1 MTPILTIWPSGQ
13 TELLRKKVDSLLTS
27 DEGQTKYYGSIN
39 EDDCRDK
46 DSLISKLREEY
57 RRLIDI
63 SAIDTTLNIVCVL
76 PLFGKN
82 PLELISRIIEATAHS
97 GDSCTLQF
105 LCLRHSLAAICGDT
119 ETPASENSDAG
130 LLEDI
135 GNLCINAGFQCSAA
149 PIDNYIASGASAG
162 FDADSLALYF
172 HTLLRSYMEKYGRI
186 FRPSLFSD
194 SRMLALGLSQVEFP
208 RERICSHLLNRAF
221 IAAIENS
228 GAMTSSVDAQAASLR
243 AKNSLSGFDTF
254 FDDFYRKEVERKRD
268 IDIDEDV
275 ITAQIATELKNAT
288 DKLAD
293 HAMEFIND
301 PALSLPEKEAVFALM
316 LGEDS
321 TLLTGVQFD
330 SNTALADDAF
340 SSPLSLFINTFNS
353 LPEIERQRIGLPMR
367 ESVEGLKK
375 YTYGSNGDLI
385 DDPCNQDAF
394 DALPAIKLLKRDIQ
408 DETAHIRQLR
418 QRIEDIETA
427 DKQRTLIEDNLS
439 DHGKPA
445 FPTGPR
451 KIKEQ
456 PLDQIYAPKAGIAPK
471 KSVDLRQYFSPAKSQ
486 GAVGSC
492 STFAAV
498 AMYEVAMNRTA
509 EPGSAPADMSERF
522 VFYHSNVEKGKPE
535 GGSNF
540 YEQLEVLGKYG
551 TCHES
556 QCPYSGNNLTEPPS
570 EEATQEALNHRVLV
584 AKQIP
589 IRTKG
594 SKIECLKENHRLFT
608 SALSE
613 GYPVGISL
621 KVYNSLETIA
631 TPYVNVPDENDIL
644 SGGESGHAMVLAGY
658 SESENC
664 YIVKNSWG
672 AGYGDNGYIY
682 VSAAYIDDP
691 DYNSFACIITET
703 TEKGAAD
710 TPVPQF
716 VASFAGTEAEIK
728 IATIKNALDL
738 AQAEFADM
746 KRQYSDLYR
755 YYSSLITAISNP
767 QIRREL
773 RTAAQL
779 KTADALNNVIDV
791 KKRLTNEFTETFQ
804 TKKKEYIKRALSVT
818 ASALAFASVNALF
831 VLSHIGSAYTFWIW
845 IAAGVLTLIAAMLWI
860 NYHNFKQR
868 IRTRLNL
875 RIQNLSE
882 IEGKLRKELLETRIK
897 YHTAGMVIDRLHD
910 LISLLSNRYR
920 CLKGYNRT
928 LREWHSQYKA
938 AEEVAVKES
947 EAMFIFLYDKKRTD
961 STFTANIKRILQ
973 DIDLNSE
980 FSGYGFTEEG
990 ITLLRQRLEKRISQ
1004 AIETIFSDFTMEK
1017 YLRGTEV
1024 FPYIPGVEMGTL
1036 ATRLARMALPTCR
1049 MNEIDNTGMALY
1061 VRINVD
1067 STGLSQW
1074 DQFIKPYF
1082 PTHPL
1087 TLQSADSDI
1096 LTVITVIPV
1105 PSSSFV

>member
-13 TELLRKKVDSLLTS
+13 TALLREKVYSLLNS
-27 DEGQTKYYGSIN
+27 DAYLTKYHGCIN
-39 EDDCRDK
+39 EGDCGDK
-46 DSLISKLREEY
+46 DTLTSRLREEY

-76 PLFGKN
+76 PLFGN
-82 PLELISRIIEATAHS
+82 SPLDLISRIIEAIAHS

-105 LCLRHSLAAICGDT
+105 LCLRHSLSAICCDA
-119 ETPASENSDAG
+119 ETSASGNKNPD
-130 LLEDI
+130 LLEEI

-162 FDADSLALYF
+162 FDPDSLAFYL
-172 HTLLRSYMEKYGRI
+172 HTLLCSYMENYGMI

-194 SRMLALGLSQVEFP
+194 SRLLALGLSQIEFP
-208 RERICSHLLNRAF
+208 REQICRHLLNRAF
-221 IAAIENS
+221 LAAIDNS
-228 GAMTSSVDAQAASLR
+228 GAMTSSVDAQAAALR
-243 AKNSLSGFDTF
+243 AKNSLAGFATF

-268 IDIDEDV
+268 IDIEEDV
-275 ITAQIATELKNAT
+275 ITAQIAPELKKAT
-288 DKLAD
+288 DKLAG
-293 HAMEFIND
+293 HAMEFISD
-301 PALSLPEKEAVFALM
+301 PGLSLPEKEAVFALM

-321 TLLTGVQFD
+321 SLLTGVQFD
-330 SNTALADDAF
+330 SSTALADDAF
-340 SSPLSLFINTFNS
+340 SGPLSLFINTFNS
-353 LPEIERQRIGLPMR
+353 LPESERQKIGLPMR

-375 YTYGSNGDLI
+375 YTWDSKGNLI
-385 DDPCNQDAF
+385 EDPCNREAL

-418 QRIEDIETA
+418 QRIEDIKTA
-427 DKQRTLIEDNLS
+427 EKQRSVIDDNPS
-439 DHGKPA
+439 VPKKAVIAAIPPA
-445 FPTGPR
+445 
-451 KIKEQ
+451 IKEQ
-456 PLDQIYAPKAGIAPK
+456 PLDQIYSPAASLVPK

-492 STFAAV
+492 STFAVV
-498 AMYEVAMNRTA
+498 AMYEVAMNRLA
-509 EPGSAPADMSERF
+509 APGAAPADMSERF
-522 VFYHSNVEKGKPE
+522 VFYHSNVEKGRPE

-551 TCHES
+551 TCYES
-556 QCPYSGNNLTEPPS
+556 QCRYSGDNLTEPPS
-570 EEATQEALNHRVLV
+570 GAAAEEALNHRVLV

-589 IRTKG
+589 MRTKG
-594 SKIECLKENHRLFT
+594 SKMECLKENHRLFT

-631 TPYVNVPDENDIL
+631 SPYVNVPDQNDIL
-644 SGGESGHAMVLAGY
+644 SGGEGGHAMVLAGY

-672 AGYGDNGYIY
+672 ADYGDNGYIY

-691 DYNSFACIITET
+691 EYNSFACIITET
-703 TEKGAAD
+703 TEKGATD

-755 YYSSLITAISNP
+755 YYSSLLTAISNP

-773 RTAAQL
+773 RSAAQL
-779 KTADALNNVIDV
+779 KTADALTDVMEV
-791 KKRLTNEFTETFQ
+791 KKRLTDEFAETFL
-804 TKKKEYIKRALSVT
+804 TKKKEYIKRALSVS
-818 ASALAFASVNALF
+818 ASAVAFASVNAML
-831 VLSHIGSAYTFWIW
+831 VYCKLGGAYTFWIW
-845 IAAGVLTLIAAMLWI
+845 IAAGVLTLIAVMLWI

-868 IRTRLNL
+868 TRTQLNR

-882 IEGKLRKELLETRIK
+882 IEGKLRKELLEIRIK

-910 LISLLSNRYR
+910 VISLLSNRYR
-920 CLKGYNRT
+920 CLKGYDRT

-938 AEEVAVKES
+938 AEDVAVKES
-947 EAMFIFLYDKKRTD
+947 QAMFIFLFDKEKTD
-961 STFTANIKRILQ
+961 LTFTANLKRILQ
-973 DIDLNSE
+973 DIDLNRE

-990 ITLLRQRLEKRISQ
+990 IAILRERLETRISQ
-1004 AIETIFSDFTMEK
+1004 AIESIFRDFTMEK
-1017 YLRGTEV
+1017 YLRGAETYPY
-1024 FPYIPGVEMGTL
+1024 FPEAEMGNL

-1049 MNEIDNTGMALY
+1049 INEIDNTGMALY

-1067 STGLSQW
+1067 SSGLSQW

-1087 TLQSADSDI
+1087 TLQAPDSDI
-1096 LTVITVIPV
+1096 FTVITVIPV
-1105 PSSSFV
+1105 PPSCFV

>member
-1 MTPILTIWPSGQ
+1 MTSILTIWPSVQ
-13 TELLRKKVDSLLTS
+13 TATIRKKVHALLTS
-27 DEGQTKYYGSIN
+27 DTGQTKHYGSIN
-39 EDDCRDK
+39 EDDCGDE
-46 DSLISKLREEY
+46 DTLTSKLREEY

-63 SAIDTTLNIVCVL
+63 SSIDTTLNIVCVL

-82 PLELISRIIEATAHS
+82 PLELISRIIEAVAHS

-105 LCLRHSLAAICGDT
+105 LCLRHSLAAICCDT

-162 FDADSLALYF
+162 FDADSLALYL
-172 HTLLRSYMEKYGRI
+172 HTLLRSYMENYGRI
-186 FRPSLFSD
+186 FGPSLFSD

-208 RERICSHLLNRAF
+208 RKRICRHLLNRAF
-221 IAAIENS
+221 TAAIENS

-243 AKNSLSGFDTF
+243 AKNSLAGFNTF

-268 IDIDEDV
+268 IDIEEDV
-275 ITAQIATELKNAT
+275 ITAQIATELKKAT

-293 HAMEFIND
+293 HAIEFIND

-375 YTYGSNGDLI
+375 YTYDSNGDLI
-385 DDPCNQDAF
+385 EDPCNREAF

-427 DKQRTLIEDNLS
+427 DKQRSLIEDNPS
-439 DHGKPA
+439 DRWKQIL
-445 FPTGPR
+445 PTGPR

-456 PLDQIYAPKAGIAPK
+456 PLDQTYTPGAGIVPK

-509 EPGSAPADMSERF
+509 EPGSAPTDMSERF
-522 VFYHSNVEKGKPE
+522 VFYHSNVEKGRPE

-589 IRTKG
+589 LRTKG
-594 SKIECLKENHRLFT
+594 PKTECLKENHRLFT

-631 TPYVNVPDENDIL
+631 SPYVNVPDENDIL
-644 SGGESGHAMVLAGY
+644 SGGEGGHAMVLAGY
-658 SESENC
+658 SEAENC

-672 AGYGDNGYIY
+672 SDYGDNGYIY

-703 TEKGAAD
+703 TEKGTAD

-728 IATIKNALDL
+728 LATIKNALDL
-738 AQAEFADM
+738 AQVEFADM
-746 KRQYSDLYR
+746 KRQYTDLYR
-755 YYSSLITAISNP
+755 YYSSLLTAISNP

-773 RTAAQL
+773 RTAAQH
-779 KTADALNNVIDV
+779 KTADALANVIKV
-791 KKRLTNEFTETFQ
+791 KKSLTDEFAETFQ
-804 TKKKEYIKRALSVT
+804 TKKKEYIKRALSVS
-818 ASALAFASVNALF
+818 ASAVAFASVNAMLVF
-831 VLSHIGSAYTFWIW
+831 NNITGLYTLWIW
-845 IAAGVLTLIAAMLWI
+845 IVSGVFTLIAAILWI
-860 NYHNFKQR
+860 NYHSFKQR
-868 IRTRLNL
+868 TRTQLNH

-882 IEGKLRKELLETRIK
+882 IEGKLRKELLEIRIK

-928 LREWHSQYKA
+928 LREWHSQYRD
-938 AEEVAVKES
+938 AEDVAVKEA
-947 EAMFIFLYDKKRTD
+947 EAMFIFLHDTDRTD
-961 STFTANIKRILQ
+961 RTFTANLKRILQ
-973 DIDLNSE
+973 DIDLNRE

-990 ITLLRQRLEKRISQ
+990 ISTLRERLENRILQ
-1004 AIETIFSDFTMEK
+1004 IIESLFSDFTMEK
-1017 YLRGTEV
+1017 YLRRTETY
-1024 FPYIPGVEMGTL
+1024 PYLPDVEMGNL

-1049 MNEIDNTGMALY
+1049 MNEIDHTGMALY
-1061 VRINVD
+1061 VRIDVD
-1067 STGLSQW
+1067 STGLSLW

-1082 PTHPL
+1082 PTLPL
-1087 TLQSADSDI
+1087 TLQSSDSDI

-1105 PSSSFV
+1105 PPSSFA